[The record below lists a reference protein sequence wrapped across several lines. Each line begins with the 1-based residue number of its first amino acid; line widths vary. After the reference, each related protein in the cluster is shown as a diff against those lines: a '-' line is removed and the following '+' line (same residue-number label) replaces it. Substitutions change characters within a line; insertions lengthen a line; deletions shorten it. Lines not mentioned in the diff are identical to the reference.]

1 VVSTPFA
8 KVFLL
13 DAKTGE
19 VKWEAPAPAPMRSAP
34 AVSDGRV
41 FVITIDNQLV
51 VYALDDGR
59 KLWSNAGVEEAAG
72 LLGGTTPTVEGS
84 IVIAAYTSGELLA
97 FDVTDGRSLWGESL
111 AGGAR
116 GNAIATLTDIR
127 GRR

>member
-1 VVSTPFA
+1 MVSTPFA
-8 KVFLL
+8 RVFLL

-19 VKWEAPAPAPMRSAP
+19 PKWEAPAPAPMRSAP

-72 LLGGTTPTVEGS
+72 LLGGTTPAVDGN
-84 IVIAAYTSGELLA
+84 IVIAA
-97 FDVTDGRSLWGESL
+97 
-111 AGGAR
+111 
-116 GNAIATLTDIR
+116 
-127 GRR
+127 